1 MQTQSRFFDDMA
13 RLANGVAG
21 VAAGMRREIEVQ
33 VRQRVERLL
42 AEMDLVSRDEFE
54 AVKAVAVKAR
64 AEQERLAKRVA
75 ELEGRLADKEAA
87 RNKPRTRKQRR

>member
-13 RLANGVAG
+13 RLANGAAG

-33 VRQRVERLL
+33 VRQRLERLL
-42 AEMDLVSRDEFE
+42 SDMDLVSRDEFE

-64 AEQERLAKRVA
+64 SEQERLAKRVA
-75 ELEGRLADKEAA
+75 ELESRSAGKGAA
-87 RNKPRTRKQRR
+87 RSKPRAQTKRR